1 VSQICIKNDFIQMSH
16 LLLELADHSTPIADF
31 SKFRIPLLIF
41 SFGIIIYA
49 TVKNKNKNR

>member
-1 VSQICIKNDFIQMSH
+1 MSH
-16 LLLELADHSTPIADF
+16 LLLELTDHSTPIADF